1 MESARKAQIGAAF
14 AAAAGRY
21 DEGAHVQRLVAERL
35 AEHASAEQISPQ
47 ADILEIG
54 CGTGLLTRE
63 IRRTWPHARLTA
75 TDIAPEMIAATARHD
90 LAARLLVIDGEAPRF
105 DNERFD
111 LILSSLTFQWF
122 DDLPAALAR
131 LCDLLK
137 PGGVLLFA
145 TMGAQSFASWR
156 GAHAKAGQSAGMP
169 DYPALEDLEA
179 MLAPFP
185 ASRAWEQM
193 VPVPQRGGQ
202 ALVRHFKAIG
212 AHVPRQGYQPL
223 GPATLRHVI
232 DIFDLDGGAT
242 AYHIL
247 YGRLCRD

>member
-14 AAAAGRY
+14 AAAAARY
-21 DEGAHVQRLVAERL
+21 DESAHVQRLVARHL
-35 AEHASAEQISPQ
+35 AAFAHAEQITPK

-63 IRRTWPHARLTA
+63 IRETWPHARLTA
-75 TDIAPEMIAATARHD
+75 TDIAPQMIAATARHD
-90 LAARLLVIDGEAPRF
+90 LAARLLLMDGEAPAF
-105 DNERFD
+105 GDERFD

-122 DDLPAALAR
+122 DDLPAAVAR
-131 LCDLLK
+131 LYDLLK

-145 TMGAQSFASWR
+145 TMGAESFASWR
-156 GAHAKAGQSAGMP
+156 RAHAKAGQSAGMP
-169 DYPALEDLEA
+169 EYPALADLEA
-179 MLAPFP
+179 MLAHLP
-185 ASRAWEQM
+185 ASRAWEET
-193 VPVPQRGGQ
+193 VPLPQQGGQ
-202 ALVRHFKAIG
+202 ALIRHFRAIG

-232 DIFDLDGGAT
+232 DIFDQDGGAT
-242 AYHIL
+242 QYHIL